1 MRGRGVAVTS
11 RTSSSFLHVCS
22 PAAPAP
28 LGDRSQDLVCHR
40 DQGHRGLESRPFAN
54 PCSGSAESTVESQP
68 QSETSLLRGVG
79 GCSIVAVGL
88 PTSTPEDEN

>member
-11 RTSSSFLHVCS
+11 WTSSSFLHVCS
-22 PAAPAP
+22 PAAP